1 MKYIWAYFSNL
12 LIITIFFVFG
22 AFMTSCSRKTVVSL
36 DQIQRM
42 NLYIHSENEYIADMF
57 IDEVVSNDG
66 VQPAL
71 TRKELAILDALA
83 DRTDPEVR
91 KVFDQK
97 YTAWL
102 NCWTPFNSEQLFEDS
117 ERQLLNCNGKEFQEL
132 IEFCRQQNDEIF
144 LLLYQLAARATCP
157 YDRLLLH
164 PAYDLLENFPEFSKY
179 WREVDLSL
187 QNEKPDETNRICNES
202 TIWQTRK
209 MLETKYGFTYTN
221 GLTSFFGT
229 RKMLLTMN

>member
-1 MKYIWAYFSNL
+1 MKHIWACTDNL
-12 LIITIFFVFG
+12 LIITLFLIFGSLV
-22 AFMTSCSRKTVVSL
+22 TSCSNRTVLSL
-36 DQIQRM
+36 DQKQRM
-42 NLYIHSENEYIADMF
+42 NLYIHSENEYVADMF
-57 IDEVVSNDG
+57 FDEFTSNSD

-71 TRKELAILDALA
+71 TKKELDILDALA

-102 NCWTPFNSEQLFEDS
+102 NCWAPLNFEQFYEDS
-117 ERQLLNCNGKEFQEL
+117 ERQLLKCNGREFQEL

-187 QNEKPDETNRICNES
+187 QNEKPDVTNRICNES

-209 MLETKYGFTYTN
+209 ILETKYGFTYTN

>member
-1 MKYIWAYFSNL
+1 MKYIWIGYIDL
-12 LIITIFFVFG
+12 LIITLFLVFSTLI
-22 AFMTSCSRKTVVSL
+22 TSCSRKTVISL
-36 DQIQRM
+36 DQTQRI
-42 NLYIHSENEYIADMF
+42 NLYIHSENEYIAEMF
-57 IDEVVSNDG
+57 FDETTTNSG

-71 TRKELAILDALA
+71 THKELEILDALVA
-83 DRTDPEVR
+83 RTDPEVR
-91 KVFDQK
+91 KAFDQK

-102 NCWTPFNSEQLFEDS
+102 NCWAPLDSVQFYEDS
-117 ERQLLNCNGKEFQEL
+117 ERQLLKCNGKEFQEL
-132 IEFCRQQNDEIF
+132 INFCRQQNDEIF

-187 QNEKPDETNRICNES
+187 QNEKPDVTNRICNES

-209 MLETKYGFTYTN
+209 ILETKYGFTYTN